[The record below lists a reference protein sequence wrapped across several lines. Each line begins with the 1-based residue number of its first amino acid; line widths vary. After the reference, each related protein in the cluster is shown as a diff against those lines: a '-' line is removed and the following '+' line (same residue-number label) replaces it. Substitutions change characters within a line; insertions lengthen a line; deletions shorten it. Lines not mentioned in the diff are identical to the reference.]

1 MTVLTF
7 SYESYLLFIISDTVF
22 TDKIEKETK
31 SALYMR
37 IYPYVHYKLK
47 HDKLKR
53 IFK

>member
-1 MTVLTF
+1 MTDLTF

-37 IYPYVHYKLK
+37 IYPYVHYNLK